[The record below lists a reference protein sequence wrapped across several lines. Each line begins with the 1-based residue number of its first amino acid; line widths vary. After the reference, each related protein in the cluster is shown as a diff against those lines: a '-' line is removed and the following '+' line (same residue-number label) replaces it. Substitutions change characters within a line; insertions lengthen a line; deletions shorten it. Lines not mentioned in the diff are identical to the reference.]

1 VRDLPGVAV
10 GSLYDLYPDFDID
23 AGAEQAALEGADLVA
38 LMHPLY
44 WYSMPAMLKHWI
56 DVVLADDWAHVAG
69 GGNRLRGKECLWIA
83 TAGDVQSYAGAP
95 TPVVEQVA
103 RACGM
108 KWLDPFIVD
117 NVHELSREALVAKGA
132 ELRARLQSHA

>member
-1 VRDLPGVAV
+1 VAV
-10 GSLYDLYPDFDID
+10 RSLYDLYPDFDID
-23 AGAEQAALEGADLVA
+23 AGTEQAALEGADLVA

-56 DVVLADDWAHVAG
+56 DVVLADDWAHVGAG
-69 GGNRLRGKECLWIA
+69 GDRLRGKECLWIA
-83 TAGDVQSYAGAP
+83 TAGDAQAYSPGTP

-108 KWLDPFIVD
+108 KWLEPFIVD
-117 NVHELSREALVAKGA
+117 DVHRLSRDALAARGR